1 MQYFRNKY
9 KFNNKC
15 NMMRFSKI
23 LLSDIRV
30 FKPNQVIENTFF
42 SNKRIINAEPW
53 CYYLVRS
60 ARIKILYL
68 FLYYLIKSYK
78 IYISK
83 TYTRCNFRTLV
94 NLSTF
99 TETIHLYIV
108 PCLVLPGTVTTI
120 FHCQS
125 ENNSWVNLILMIKYI
140 TFKVFIEVVTIFL
153 KLHISNIHVFKA
165 CRDIQNTLFFK

>member
-1 MQYFRNKY
+1 
-9 KFNNKC
+9 
-15 NMMRFSKI
+15 MMRFSKI

-30 FKPNQVIENTFF
+30 FKPNQVIENTLF
-42 SNKRIINAEPW
+42 SNKRIINAEPC
-53 CYYLVRS
+53 CYDLVRS
-60 ARIKILYL
+60 ATIKIFYL

-83 TYTRCNFRTLV
+83 IFTRCNFRTLV

-99 TETIHLYIV
+99 TETMALYIE
-108 PCLVLPGTVTTI
+108 PCLVLPGIVTKI

-140 TFKVFIEVVTIFL
+140 TFKVFIEVVTIFFEITY
-153 KLHISNIHVFKA
+153 K
-165 CRDIQNTLFFK
+165 